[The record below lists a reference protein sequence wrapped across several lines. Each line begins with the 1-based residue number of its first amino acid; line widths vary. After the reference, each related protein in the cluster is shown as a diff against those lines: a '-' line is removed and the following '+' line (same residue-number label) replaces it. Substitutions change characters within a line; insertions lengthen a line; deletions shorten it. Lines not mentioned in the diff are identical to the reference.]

1 MRISD
6 WSSDVCSPDLSCAIV
21 NVVARPRLP
30 DVVTQFRQ
38 ALLQV
43 SNLGMQAWRGERAGQ
58 QMQPRPRVG
67 LLRQCDQCARG
78 FAPGRYFAVLQHG
91 LRAIRIPDVEHRC
104 LCENIGAAE
113 TRSEEHTSELQSLI
127 RNSYAVF
134 CLK

>member
-104 LCENIGAAE
+104 LRPEERRVGKECGSQG
-113 TRSEEHTSELQSLI
+113 RSQGSPA
-127 RNSYAVF
+127 NS
-134 CLK
+134 KKKIT